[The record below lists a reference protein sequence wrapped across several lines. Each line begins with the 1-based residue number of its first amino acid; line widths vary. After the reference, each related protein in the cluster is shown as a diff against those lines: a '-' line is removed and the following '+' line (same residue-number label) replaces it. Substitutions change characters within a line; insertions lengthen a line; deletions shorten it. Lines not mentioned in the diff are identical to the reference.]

1 MKYQKIVPHLWF
13 DTEAKEAVEWYTDI
27 FPDSKITMRQT
38 LTDTPSGDSE
48 QFAFSLMGYEFMAI
62 SAGPF
67 AKKNPSISFILQI
80 DEQNEELIDE
90 LYDKLMD
97 GGKELMP
104 LGEYPFNKKY
114 AWIED
119 KYGTSWQFWLR
130 NHRSGKNHI
139 VPSLMFANENTGK
152 ATEAMK
158 LYVDTFKKSEH
169 LASRNYPPGM
179 EPNTEDL
186 VMHAE
191 VRLAKKRFS
200 FQDSGYE
207 HDSQFSEGVSLM
219 VKCDDQK
226 EIDKYWKALSADP
239 EAEQCG
245 WLKDKFGVSWQIVPK
260 VMDDMMENG
269 SPKQLKKVT
278 EAFLKMKKFDIETLE
293 KAYKNADK

>member
-13 DTEAKEAVEWYTDI
+13 DTEAGEAVEWYTKI
-27 FPDSKITMRQT
+27 FPESEIQSRKVIK
-38 LTDTPSGDSE
+38 DTPSGDSE
-48 QFAFSLMGYEFMAI
+48 QLNFKLMGYEFMAI

-67 AKKNPSISFILQI
+67 SKKNPSISFIVQI
-80 DEQNEELIDE
+80 DKQNEHLIDE
-90 LYDKLMD
+90 LYEKLMAD
-97 GGKELMP
+97 GGIVLIP
-104 LGEYPFNKKY
+104 LDKYPFNDKY
-114 AWIED
+114 GWIED

-130 NHRSGKNHI
+130 EHRNGKNHI
-139 VPSLMFANENTGK
+139 VPSFMFANENKGK

-169 LASRNYPPGM
+169 LAARNYPPGM

-191 VRLAKKRFS
+191 VRLGKKRFS

-207 HDSQFSEGVSLM
+207 HDFQFSEGVSLM

-239 EAEQCG
+239 DAEQCG
-245 WLKDKFGVSWQIVPK
+245 WLKDKYGVSWQIVPK
-260 VMDDMMENG
+260 VMDEMMAEG
-269 SPKQLKKVT
+269 SEKQLARVT
-278 EAFLKMKKFDIETLE
+278 EAFLKMKKFDIEKLE
-293 KAYKNADK
+293 KAYNGK